1 MKNFYDFFPKKFK
14 RSAQKRL
21 QLVQNLDFN
30 ASNSYLKF
38 NYDYF
43 DNKDSIRGYGNYID
57 DSRYVQTVRK
67 LISNYNLNSKST
79 VLEIGCAKGFLLNE
93 FLKNKINIIG
103 MDKSEYAINL
113 ANTEIK
119 DKLKIHDIING
130 IPLEKNSVDLLIMKE
145 ILPHVEYKYYSFIF
159 EEIKRVTNNK
169 NIFIEIQI
177 VSNPK
182 YNEYFFK
189 WDPTHK
195 TLLSENEWL
204 ELFEKYKLNCICG
217 FNYLF

>member
-93 FLKNKINIIG
+93 F
-103 MDKSEYAINL
+103 
-113 ANTEIK
+113 
-119 DKLKIHDIING
+119 
-130 IPLEKNSVDLLIMKE
+130 
-145 ILPHVEYKYYSFIF
+145 
-159 EEIKRVTNNK
+159 
-169 NIFIEIQI
+169 
-177 VSNPK
+177 
-182 YNEYFFK
+182 
-189 WDPTHK
+189 
-195 TLLSENEWL
+195 
-204 ELFEKYKLNCICG
+204 
-217 FNYLF
+217 